1 MSDSEDRVMLNAV
14 RALLLD
20 ECNEAH
26 PDGPQKY
33 GQIENPYEGDA
44 QRLAEIAEAVGG
56 WRILGWPKE
65 QDLANRILREEMT
78 DPNQQAEIM

>member
-1 MSDSEDRVMLNAV
+1 MSDSEDRAMLDAV

-20 ECNEAH
+20 ECNEVH

-33 GQIENPYEGDA
+33 GQIENPNEGDA

-56 WRILGWPKE
+56 VGVFWDGPKSKTWPTGFYEKK
-65 QDLANRILREEMT
+65 
-78 DPNQQAEIM
+78 

>member
-44 QRLAEIAEAVGG
+44 QRLAQIAEAVGVG
-56 WRILGWPKE
+56 VFWDDPKSKTWPTGFYEKK
-65 QDLANRILREEMT
+65 
-78 DPNQQAEIM
+78 